1 MSQFESRIMKLR
13 NELFMMKFLNEIEH
27 LKKNDICDMLT
38 DDRALSLTKIINMK
52 NPFMYEKLE
61 PKKKENELNDYFDKI
76 NKNAYGQQWN
86 SLPKFHKSIKLKE
99 FSVGLTDVANLQ
111 EEIYSKLIDGLNKKH
126 IHTSKT
132 VTYDQNK
139 KTIISINGFEFNKSD
154 NTYTYKYKL

>member
-61 PKKKENELNDYFDKI
+61 PKKKENELNDFFDKI

-111 EEIYSKLIDGLNKKH
+111 EEIYSKLID
-126 IHTSKT
+126 
-132 VTYDQNK
+132 
-139 KTIISINGFEFNKSD
+139 
-154 NTYTYKYKL
+154 